1 MPASD
6 HSPKRSAEKLA
17 DLTER
22 LRRQSRKVTGPRQAI
37 LELLRQQSHPLAI
50 REIFAALPAG
60 ISDSAT
66 IYRPSM
72 HLLEQMRMVQRFD
85 FGDGAARFESVP
97 EGEDGHHHH
106 LVCTRCSVV
115 LEIEECFPERVE
127 KNLAKTSGFKGITHR
142 LEFFGLCPYC
152 QTAKPG

>member
-1 MPASD
+1 MTATG
-6 HSPKRSAEKLA
+6 HSPKRSAEKLV

-50 REIFAALPAG
+50 REIFAGLPIG
-60 ISDSAT
+60 ISDLAT
-66 IYRPSM
+66 IYRSM
-72 HLLEQMRMVQRFD
+72 HLLEQMRMVKRFD
-85 FGDGAARFESVP
+85 FGDGAARFELVP

-127 KNLAKTSGFKGITHR
+127 KNLAKSSGFQDITHR
-142 LEFFGLCPYC
+142 LEFFGLCPQC
-152 QTAKPG
+152 QTGKSA

>member
-1 MPASD
+1 MTASG
-6 HSPKRSAEKLA
+6 HSLKRSAEKLA

-37 LELLRQQSHPLAI
+37 LDLLRQQSHPLAI

-60 ISDSAT
+60 ISDLAT
-66 IYRPSM
+66 IYRSM
-72 HLLEQMRMVQRFD
+72 HLLEQMRMVKRFD
-85 FGDGAARFESVP
+85 FGDGAARFELVP

-115 LEIEECFPERVE
+115 LEIEECFPEHVE
-127 KNLAKTSGFKGITHR
+127 QSLAKASGFQGITHR
-142 LEFFGLCPYC
+142 LEFFGLCPEC
-152 QTAKPG
+152 QTAKPV